1 MSMNNIKIDYHIPL
15 TGGGVFTSVTPA
27 FNRGML
33 VSLSRCL
40 KASSLDVAVM
50 IVYE

>member
-1 MSMNNIKIDYHIPL
+1 MNSIKIDYHIPL
-15 TGGGVFTSVTPA
+15 TGGVFTNVTPA